1 MLSATPPQ
9 KNGVGE
15 NDLHDHCTNKTN
27 DSYVQLSKTGIAQN
41 GIYIVKC
48 QFPECGGQMGLIWAY
63 STPSLF

>member
-27 DSYVQLSKTGIAQN
+27 DSYVQLSKIDIAQN
-41 GIYIVKC
+41 KIYIVK
-48 QFPECGGQMGLIWAY
+48 
-63 STPSLF
+63 

>member
-27 DSYVQLSKTGIAQN
+27 DSYVQWSKIDIAQN
-41 GIYIVKC
+41 GIHTVK
-48 QFPECGGQMGLIWAY
+48 
-63 STPSLF
+63 